1 MTERGT
7 ESECAHCGATDAPE
21 DGVII
26 GIGDEIGTSTCTV
39 CLTERYQ
46 TDTVLSRRESQV
58 AAHKHITGA
67 ANATIPDRPNLETST
82 VDEYPRRG
90 KAKCDAAMRTV
101 ELLDWC

>member
-1 MTERGT
+1 MSEKGT
-7 ESECAHCGATDAPE
+7 GSECARCGAMDAPE
-21 DGVII
+21 DGVIV
-26 GIGDEIGTSTCTV
+26 GIADEVGTSVCTV

-67 ANATIPDRPNLETST
+67 SNATIADRLNLETST
-82 VDEYPRRG
+82 VDEYLSRG

-101 ELLDWC
+101 ELLDWY